1 MDTKLE
7 EMTREEL
14 YALIKGDME
23 KAQEDTTPFSVVKDG
38 NMAVIGDANKTEK
51 KNYDYEIDFYIPTYE
66 DGVQKY
72 VKRTETFK
80 NVFISVRQHPRVV
93 VLLSK
98 LMPYFHK
105 PLPSGEVVEYTP
117 EEELEI
123 VANFDGDITDLMYKL
138 VASVLGIDKAYEDN
152 MGFESV
158 ARAFRQII
166 KNFPEVVNEADV
178 SFQGDSS
185 TH

>member
-1 MDTKLE
+1 MDKKLE

-23 KAQEDTTPFSVVKDG
+23 KAQDDTTPFSVVKDG

-51 KNYDYEIDFYIPTYE
+51 KNYDYEIDFYLPEITE
-66 DGVQKY
+66 DGQRY
-72 VKRTETFK
+72 VKKTETFK
-80 NVFISVRQHPRVV
+80 NVFISVRQHPRIVTI
-93 VLLSK
+93 LAK

-117 EEELEI
+117 EEELDI
-123 VANFDGDITDLMYKL
+123 IANFDDDIIDLMYKL
-138 VASVLGIDKAYEDN
+138 VASVLGVDKAYEGN

-158 ARAFRQII
+158 ARAFRQIVQ
-166 KNFPEVVNEADV
+166 NFPEVVNEADV
-178 SFQGDSS
+178 SFQGDSG
-185 TH
+185 TQ